1 MPEHQPDNGEE
12 RTPLPEPEEEAD
24 ERYVAFPGGIPK
36 RWFNPAFYL
45 FLTILIIYT
54 VVAIVGEFQ
63 EGAKLKSSLVVIARH
78 IWMHLADFCFTLVVT
93 TVVICKG
100 LERVMYYLDAKRQAA
115 RDRRR
120 AERAERLTEEY
131 KLLFEQEQQR
141 AEQEQQRVEQLAEQ
155 ARQRA
160 EQERQRAEQ
169 EQQLAEQERQRAE
182 QEQQLAEQERQRAE
196 QEQQRAEQ
204 EQQRAEQAEAEK
216 ERLLQELQKYRED
229 EA

>member
-54 VVAIVGEFQ
+54 VVAIIGEFQ
-63 EGAKLKSSLVVIARH
+63 EGAKLRAALVVTARH

-120 AERAERLTEEY
+120 AERAEQLIEEY
-131 KLLFEQEQQR
+131 KLRIEQEKQRAAQEQQR
-141 AEQEQQRVEQLAEQ
+141 AEQLAEQ

-160 EQERQRAEQ
+160 AQ
-169 EQQLAEQERQRAE
+169 EQQLAEQER
-182 QEQQLAEQERQRAE
+182 
-196 QEQQRAEQ
+196 QRAEQ

>member
-12 RTPLPEPEEEAD
+12 RTPLPEPEKEEED

-45 FLTILIIYT
+45 FLTILVTYA
-54 VVAIVGEFQ
+54 VVAIIGEFQ

-78 IWMHLADFCFTLVVT
+78 IWMHLADFCFTLVVA

-120 AERAERLTEEY
+120 AERAERLNEEY
-131 KLLFEQEQQR
+131 KQEQQR
-141 AEQEQQRVEQLAEQ
+141 AEHERQRAEQLAEQ
-155 ARQRA
+155 AR
-160 EQERQRAEQ
+160 
-169 EQQLAEQERQRAE
+169 QLAEQERQRAE
-182 QEQQLAEQERQRAE
+182 QERQHAEQER
-196 QEQQRAEQ
+196 QRAEQ

-229 EA
+229 EE

>member
-12 RTPLPEPEEEAD
+12 RTPLPEPEEEED

-45 FLTILIIYT
+45 FLTILVTYA
-54 VVAIVGEFQ
+54 VVAIIGEFQ

-78 IWMHLADFCFTLVVT
+78 IWMHLADFCFTLVVA

-120 AERAERLTEEY
+120 AERAERLNEEY
-131 KLLFEQEQQR
+131 KLLFEQEKQR
-141 AEQEQQRVEQLAEQ
+141 AAQEQQRVEQLAEQ
-155 ARQRA
+155 ARERA
-160 EQERQRAEQ
+160 EQQ
-169 EQQLAEQERQRAE
+169 
-182 QEQQLAEQERQRAE
+182 RQRAE

-204 EQQRAEQAEAEK
+204 EQQRAEQQRQRAEQEQQRAEQDRQRAEQAEAEK

-229 EA
+229 EE

>member
-12 RTPLPEPEEEAD
+12 RTPLPEPEEEED

-45 FLTILIIYT
+45 FLTILVTYA
-54 VVAIVGEFQ
+54 VVAIIGEFQ

-78 IWMHLADFCFTLVVT
+78 IWMHLADFCFTLVVA

-120 AERAERLTEEY
+120 AERAERLNEEY
-131 KLLFEQEQQR
+131 KQEQQR
-141 AEQEQQRVEQLAEQ
+141 AEH
-155 ARQRA
+155 
-160 EQERQRAEQ
+160 ERQRAE
-169 EQQLAEQERQRAE
+169 
-182 QEQQLAEQERQRAE
+182 QLAEQERQRAE

-204 EQQRAEQAEAEK
+204 QRQRAEQEQQIAEQERQRAEQEQQRAEQAEAEK
-216 ERLLQELQKYRED
+216 ERILQELQKYRED
-229 EA
+229 EE

>member
-63 EGAKLKSSLVVIARH
+63 EGAKLKSSLVVTARH

-120 AERAERLTEEY
+120 AERAEQLIEEY
-131 KLLFEQEQQR
+131 KLRIEQEKQRAAQEQQR
-141 AEQEQQRVEQLAEQ
+141 AEQFAEQARQRVEQEQ
-155 ARQRA
+155 QRA

-169 EQQLAEQERQRAE
+169 EQQRAA
-182 QEQQLAEQERQRAE
+182 QEQQLAEQERQRA
-196 QEQQRAEQ
+196 AQ

>member
-120 AERAERLTEEY
+120 AERAEQLIEEY
-131 KLLFEQEQQR
+131 KLRIEQDKQRAAQEQQR
-141 AEQEQQRVEQLAEQ
+141 AEQFAEQ

-160 EQERQRAEQ
+160 EQERQRAEH
-169 EQQLAEQERQRAE
+169 
-182 QEQQLAEQERQRAE
+182 
-196 QEQQRAEQ
+196 

>member
-12 RTPLPEPEEEAD
+12 RTPLPEPEKEED

-45 FLTILIIYT
+45 FLTILVTYA
-54 VVAIVGEFQ
+54 VVAIIGEFQ

-120 AERAERLTEEY
+120 AERAERLNEEY
-131 KLLFEQEQQR
+131 KQEQQR
-141 AEQEQQRVEQLAEQ
+141 AEHERQRAEQLAEQ
-155 ARQRA
+155 AR
-160 EQERQRAEQ
+160 
-169 EQQLAEQERQRAE
+169 
-182 QEQQLAEQERQRAE
+182 QLAEQERQRAE

-204 EQQRAEQAEAEK
+204 EQQRAEQERQRAEQEQQRAEQDRQRAEQAEAEK

-229 EA
+229 EE

>member
-12 RTPLPEPEEEAD
+12 RTPLPELEEEAD

-54 VVAIVGEFQ
+54 VVAIIGEFQ
-63 EGAKLKSSLVVIARH
+63 EGAKLRAALVVIARH

-120 AERAERLTEEY
+120 AERAEQLIEEY
-131 KLLFEQEQQR
+131 KLRIEQDKQRAAQEQQR
-141 AEQEQQRVEQLAEQ
+141 AEQLAEQ

-182 QEQQLAEQERQRAE
+182 QEQQ
-196 QEQQRAEQ
+196 
-204 EQQRAEQAEAEK
+204 RAEQAEAEK

>member
-12 RTPLPEPEEEAD
+12 RTPLPEPEEEED

-45 FLTILIIYT
+45 FLTILVTYA
-54 VVAIVGEFQ
+54 VVAIIGEFQ

-120 AERAERLTEEY
+120 AERAERLNEEY
-131 KLLFEQEQQR
+131 KQEQQR
-141 AEQEQQRVEQLAEQ
+141 AEHERQRAEQLAEQ
-155 ARQRA
+155 ARQ
-160 EQERQRAEQ
+160 
-169 EQQLAEQERQRAE
+169 LAEQER
-182 QEQQLAEQERQRAE
+182 
-196 QEQQRAEQ
+196 QRAEQ

-229 EA
+229 EE

>member
-12 RTPLPEPEEEAD
+12 RTPLPEPEEEED

-45 FLTILIIYT
+45 FLTILVTYA
-54 VVAIVGEFQ
+54 VVAIIGEFQ

-93 TVVICKG
+93 IVVICKG

-120 AERAERLTEEY
+120 AERAERLIEEY
-131 KLLFEQEQQR
+131 KQEQQR
-141 AEQEQQRVEQLAEQ
+141 AEH
-155 ARQRA
+155 
-160 EQERQRAEQ
+160 ERQRAE
-169 EQQLAEQERQRAE
+169 
-182 QEQQLAEQERQRAE
+182 QLAEQERQRAE

-204 EQQRAEQAEAEK
+204 QQQRAEQEQQIAEQERQRAEQEQQRAEQAEAEK
-216 ERLLQELQKYRED
+216 ERILQELQKYRED
-229 EA
+229 EE

>member
-63 EGAKLKSSLVVIARH
+63 EGAKLRAALVVIARH

-120 AERAERLTEEY
+120 AERAEQLIEEY
-131 KLLFEQEQQR
+131 KLRIEQEKQRAAQEQQR
-141 AEQEQQRVEQLAEQ
+141 AEQLAEQ

-160 EQERQRAEQ
+160 AQ

-182 QEQQLAEQERQRAE
+182 H
-196 QEQQRAEQ
+196 

>member
-12 RTPLPEPEEEAD
+12 RTPLPESEEEAD

-45 FLTILIIYT
+45 FLTILVTYA
-54 VVAIVGEFQ
+54 VVAVIGEFQ

-78 IWMHLADFCFTLVVT
+78 IWMHLADFCFILVVA

-120 AERAERLTEEY
+120 AERAERLNEEY
-131 KLLFEQEQQR
+131 KQEQQR
-141 AEQEQQRVEQLAEQ
+141 AEHERQRAEQLAEQ
-155 ARQRA
+155 ARQR
-160 EQERQRAEQ
+160 
-169 EQQLAEQERQRAE
+169 
-182 QEQQLAEQERQRAE
+182 AEQERQRAE

-204 EQQRAEQAEAEK
+204 EQQRAEQEQQRAEQEQQRAEQERQHAEQERQRAEQAEAEK

-229 EA
+229 EE